1 MRLVVTRMNLG
12 QWAAEYIQGKINTF
26 SPTEEKPFKMG
37 LPTGGT
43 AVDMYANLRR
53 IHQEGSLD
61 FQHVIT
67 FNMDEYV
74 GLAQTHPESYHS
86 FMHQNL
92 FSGIN
97 IKPENVHI
105 LNGEADNLQAECETY
120 ENAITQAGGIDLFL
134 GGVGQNGHLAF
145 NEPGSS
151 FASRTRLVE
160 LTENTIQANARFF
173 QNDINLV
180 PKQAL
185 TVGIATITD
194 AKEVLCLAIGN
205 KKAAAVARVMQA
217 GTDVNC
223 PITALKLHPNATLLV
238 DEDAC
243 SLLDANSRARLK
255 ALQDAAPQAKQ
266 WCLEIE
272 E

>member
-1 MRLVVTRMNLG
+1 MRLVVSHINLG
-12 QWAAEYIQGKINTF
+12 QWAAEYIQGKINAF
-26 SPTEEKPFKMG
+26 APTEEKPFKMG

-43 AVDMYANLRR
+43 AVDMYANLKR
-53 IHQEGSLD
+53 IHQEGSLN

-74 GLAQTHPESYHS
+74 GIPKTHPESYHS

-97 IKPENVHI
+97 IQSENVHI
-105 LNGEADNLQAECETY
+105 LNGEAKDLQAECDAY
-120 ENAITQAGGIDLFL
+120 EKAITQAGGIDLFL

-151 FASRTRLVE
+151 FNSRTRLVD

-173 QNDINLV
+173 QNDTTLV

-185 TVGIATITD
+185 TVGIGTITD
-194 AKEVLCLAIGN
+194 AKEVLCLAIGD
-205 KKAAAVARVMQA
+205 KKAAAVARVMQP

-238 DEDAC
+238 DEEAC
-243 SLLDANSRARLK
+243 ALLDTKSLARLK
-255 ALQDAAPQAKQ
+255 TLQEAEPNATH

>member
-1 MRLVVTRMNLG
+1 MRLVVTHMNLG
-12 QWAAEYIQGKINTF
+12 QWAAEYIQGKIN
-26 SPTEEKPFKMG
+26 SAAPTQEKPFKMG

-43 AVDMYANLRR
+43 AVDMYAHLRR
-53 IHQEGSLD
+53 LHQEGTLD
-61 FQHVIT
+61 FQPVIT

-74 GLAQTHPESYHS
+74 GLAKSHPESYHS

-92 FSGIN
+92 FGGIN
-97 IKPENVHI
+97 IRPENVHI
-105 LNGEADNLQAECETY
+105 LNGEAEDLQAECEAY
-120 ENAITQAGGIDLFL
+120 EQTINQAGGIDLFL

-151 FASRTRLVE
+151 FESRTRLVD

-173 QNDINLV
+173 QNDTTLV

-194 AKEVLCLAIGN
+194 AKEVLCLAIGD
-205 KKAAAVARVMQA
+205 KKAAAVARVMQP
-217 GTDVNC
+217 GTDINC

-243 SLLDANSRARLK
+243 SLLDEKSRARLQ
-255 ALQDAAPQAKQ
+255 ALQDAEPQAKQ

>member
-74 GLAQTHPESYHS
+74 GIAQTHPESYHS

-255 ALQDAAPQAKQ
+255 ALQDAEPQAKQ
-266 WCLEIE
+266 WSLEIE